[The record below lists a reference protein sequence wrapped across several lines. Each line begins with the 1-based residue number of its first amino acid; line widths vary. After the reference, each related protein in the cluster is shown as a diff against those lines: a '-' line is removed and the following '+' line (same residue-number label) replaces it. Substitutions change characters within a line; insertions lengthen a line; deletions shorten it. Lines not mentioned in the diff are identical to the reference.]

1 MKNRI
6 AIYIP
11 SLRGGGAERV
21 MVTLANA
28 FVSSGYY
35 VDLVV
40 GKADGS
46 YIKDVSEEVA
56 IVDLDSRRVT
66 TSLPGLVRYL
76 RRAKPNALL
85 SAMVHANIIAIFANY
100 IARSEIRLVVSE
112 HNTLNSLLKTVS
124 WLRREKWLPFA
135 MRLMYPK
142 THGIVA
148 VSKGVADELSMIT
161 NISREKIDVIYNPV
175 VINYSFPPHTNR
187 ITLHP
192 WFGDDQ
198 PPVILSA
205 GRLTPQKDFTTLIYA
220 FAKLLTKYQARLVI
234 MGEGEQRNALEQLIQ
249 KLNISD
255 KILLPGFVDNP
266 REWMQCS
273 SLFVLS
279 SSWEGFGNVILEA
292 MACGL
297 PIVSTDCPS
306 GPAEILE
313 QGVWGRLVPV
323 GDFAG
328 LAEAMYLTLHEES
341 HPDVVLRASQF
352 SVEKAANKY
361 LTALG
366 MM

>member
-1 MKNRI
+1 MNKRI

-21 MVTLANA
+21 MVMLANA
-28 FVSSGYY
+28 FISYGYS
-35 VDLVV
+35 VDLVLCE
-40 GKADGS
+40 AEGS
-46 YIKDVSEEVA
+46 YIKDVSVEVT
-56 IVDLDSRRVT
+56 IIDLGSQRVT
-66 TSLPGLVRYL
+66 TSLPGLIRYL
-76 RRAKPNALL
+76 RRAKPSALL
-85 SAMVHANIIAIFANY
+85 SAMVHANIIAVLATY
-100 IARSEIRLVVSE
+100 MARSDTHLVISE
-112 HNTLNSLLKTVS
+112 RNTLSSLLKTVN
-124 WLRREKWLPFA
+124 WLDRKKWLPLA

-142 THGIVA
+142 ADGIVA
-148 VSKGVADELSMIT
+148 ISKGVADELSMIT

-323 GDFAG
+323 GDVAT
-328 LAEAMYLTLHEES
+328 LAEAMYLTLHEKS
-341 HPDVVLRASQF
+341 HPDVVFRASQF
-352 SVEKAANKY
+352 SVEKATNKY

>member
-161 NISREKIDVIYNPV
+161 NISREKIDVIYNPIV
-175 VINYSFPPHTNR
+175 TNYSFLSHANR
-187 ITLHP
+187 NTLHP
-192 WFGDDQ
+192 WFEAGQ

-205 GRLTPQKDFTTLIYA
+205 GRLTRQKDFITLINA
-220 FAKLLTKYQARLVI
+220 FAQLRTKFQARLVI
-234 MGEGEQRNALEQLIQ
+234 LGEGEQHNSLKKLSQD
-249 KLNISD
+249 LNIAHE
-255 KILLPGFVDNP
+255 ILLPGFVHNP

-273 SLFVLS
+273 SLFALS
-279 SSWEGFGNVILEA
+279 SSWEGFGNVIVEA

-313 QGVWGRLVPV
+313 HGRWGRLVPV
-323 GDFAG
+323 GDVSAF
-328 LAEAMYLTLHEES
+328 AEAMYLTLHERS
-341 HPDVVLRASQF
+341 HPDVVFRASQF
-352 SVEKAANKY
+352 SVDKAVNKY
-361 LTALG
+361 LTVLG